1 MYMLDTNVCIRLM
14 GGNPAIQQRIK
25 MIKGTTINI
34 SVIVAGELL
43 YGAYKSSKVTENLN
57 TIYTLFDAVS
67 EIHIV
72 DTETMNIYGMLK
84 AELIER
90 FGPKDKTRL
99 RNFRIESIG
108 FMDNDLWIASVA
120 IQHDLI
126 LVSAD
131 TDIMRL
137 NGIEGLKI
145 ENW

>member
-1 MYMLDTNVCIRLM
+1 M

>member
-1 MYMLDTNVCIRLM
+1 MYLLDTNICIRLM
-14 GGNPAIQQRIK
+14 SGNPAIQQRVT

-43 YGAYKSSKVTENLN
+43 YGAYKSSRVTENLS
-57 TIYTLFDAVS
+57 TIYTLFDAVN

-72 DTETMNIYGMLK
+72 DSETMNIYGMLK
-84 AELIER
+84 AELVER
-90 FGPKDKTRL
+90 FGPNDKTKF

-108 FMDNDLWIASVA
+108 FMDNALWIASIA
-120 IQHDLI
+120 IQHNLI

>member
-1 MYMLDTNVCIRLM
+1 M

-84 AELIER
+84 AELVER

>member
-34 SVIVAGELL
+34 NVIVAGELL
-43 YGAYKSSKVTENLN
+43 YGAYKSSRVTENLN

>member
-1 MYMLDTNVCIRLM
+1 MYLLDTNVCIRLM
-14 GGNPAIQQRIK
+14 SGNPAIQQRVTI
-25 MIKGTTINI
+25 IKGTTINI

-43 YGAYKSSKVTENLN
+43 YGAYKSSRVTENLN
-57 TIYTLFDAVS
+57 TIYTLFDAVN

-84 AELIER
+84 AELVER
-90 FGPKDKTRL
+90 FGPNDKTKL

-108 FMDNDLWIASVA
+108 FMDNDLWIASIA
-120 IQHDLI
+120 IQHNLI

>member
-84 AELIER
+84 AELVER

-120 IQHDLI
+120 IQHGLI

>member
-84 AELIER
+84 AELVER

>member
-34 SVIVAGELL
+34 NVIVAGELL
-43 YGAYKSSKVTENLN
+43 YGAYKSSRVTENLN

-84 AELIER
+84 AELVER

>member
-1 MYMLDTNVCIRLM
+1 M

-84 AELIER
+84 AELVER

-120 IQHDLI
+120 IQHGLI

>member
-137 NGIEGLKI
+137 NGIEGLEI

>member
-1 MYMLDTNVCIRLM
+1 MYLLDTNVCIRLM
-14 GGNPAIQQRIK
+14 SGNKDIQQRVA
-25 MIKGTTINI
+25 MIRGTTINI

-43 YGAYKSSKVTENLN
+43 YGAYKSSRVTENLN

-72 DTETMNIYGMLK
+72 DTETMDIYGMLK
-84 AELIER
+84 AELVER

-99 RNFRIESIG
+99 RNFGIKSIG

-120 IQHDLI
+120 IQHNLI

-137 NGIEGLKI
+137 NGIEDLKI

>member
-1 MYMLDTNVCIRLM
+1 MYLLDTNVCIRLM
-14 GGNPAIQQRIK
+14 SGNPDIQQRVT
-25 MIKGTTINI
+25 MIKGNTINI

-43 YGAYKSSKVTENLN
+43 YGAYKSSRVTENLN

-84 AELIER
+84 AELVER
-90 FGPKDKTRL
+90 FGPTDKTKL

>member
-34 SVIVAGELL
+34 SVIAAGELL